1 MIYVIE
7 GVRGEGGRGGH
18 GREGGAFGVK
28 GGDGRSPSSFLCG
41 IPARGEGTV
50 EKKERERQSD
60 IIDFDSSPYT
70 IAHHPRALAS
80 LRSIESRL
88 SHRYTHTS
96 CTFIERGQTIDQ
108 RTRHHRQKGSFFR
121 VSFQSPISER
131 QRTEHPKA
139 RAKAS
144 RGVELDPGYRTKAT
158 APRSSFA
165 VILGEGNWREFR
177 ENNTPPPPKKK
188 G

>member
-1 MIYVIE
+1 MVVPPPFYV
-7 GVRGEGGRGGH
+7 GFQPGG
-18 GREGGAFGVK
+18 K
-28 GGDGRSPSSFLCG
+28 
-41 IPARGEGTV
+41 GTV

-96 CTFIERGQTIDQ
+96 CTFIERGQTIDP

-165 VILGEGNWREFR
+165 VILGEGNWRESER
-177 ENNTPPPPKKK
+177 TTPPPPPKKK